1 MTPLMIAYLATYG
14 INAVV
19 SIIDAWKAAGSP
31 TEDEIRAAFITM
43 RPEDYFT
50 QPATKEAG

>member
-31 TEDEIRAAFITM
+31 TEDEIRAAFITK

-50 QPATKEAG
+50 QPTKEAG